1 MRQPSEPM
9 AGAELLGGALVA
21 QEQFAVR
28 IEGAAEDDS
37 CFTEI
42 TMNRTPISTH
52 RLGNRIRIKDWPSAS
67 FPFPFVGIARC
78 RESVL
83 LERLVRA
90 ECSNAE

>member
-1 MRQPSEPM
+1 M
-9 AGAELLGGALVA
+9 AGAALLVGGLVA

-28 IEGAAEDDS
+28 IEGTAEDDS
-37 CFTEI
+37 CFTQV
-42 TMNRTPISTH
+42 TMNRTPISPH
-52 RLGNRIRIKDWPSAS
+52 SLGNRIRVENRPSAS
-67 FPFPFVGIARC
+67 FPFPSVRIARC

>member
-1 MRQPSEPM
+1 M
-9 AGAELLGGALVA
+9 AGAALLVGGLVP

-28 IEGAAEDDS
+28 IEGTAEDDS
-37 CFTEI
+37 CFTQI
-42 TMNRTPISTH
+42 TMNRTPISPH
-52 RLGNRIRIKDWPSAS
+52 SLGNRIRVENRPSAS